1 MERNSQLTLVQMLTR
16 LAQILGGKQSGTFF
30 IATDANTS
38 CRFSLESGKI
48 THCTHGRD
56 HGIAA
61 LQSLL
66 NIGGGSC
73 SFSESQFVPFRAE
86 AAIPHQTALNTLGI
100 CPILPFERPAD
111 KVPLPVALAEKAGK
125 PVANNRFYRGGGF
138 APPDPTPTTHED
150 TPNPAPPRINNRFYR
165 GG

>member
-1 MERNSQLTLVQMLTR
+1 MERNSQLTLAQMLAR
-16 LAQILGGKQSGTFF
+16 LAQILGWKQSGTFF

-56 HGIAA
+56 HGVAA
-61 LQSLL
+61 IHSLL

-86 AAIPHQTALNTLGI
+86 AAIPHQSALDILGI
-100 CPILPFERPAD
+100 CPVLPFERPIEKA
-111 KVPLPVALAEKAGK
+111 PLPAAIPATAPTRV
-125 PVANNRFYRGGGF
+125 NNRFYRGGYS
-138 APPDPTPTTHED
+138 A
-150 TPNPAPPRINNRFYR
+150 
-165 GG
+165 